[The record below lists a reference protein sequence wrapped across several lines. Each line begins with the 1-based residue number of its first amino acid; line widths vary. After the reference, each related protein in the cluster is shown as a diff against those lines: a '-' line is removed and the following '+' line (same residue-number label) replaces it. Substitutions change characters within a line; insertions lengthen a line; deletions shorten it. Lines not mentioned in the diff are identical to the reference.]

1 MPFLTIVIIA
11 LIVYV
16 SIIGIGIL
24 WWMIIKNN
32 RSISQTDDKKYILLE
47 ILVPKNNEKG
57 PLAAESMFASMHGIF
72 QEAIESQE
80 KLSFEIASK
89 GKFIIFYAH
98 IPAHLKD
105 FIEGQIYSQYPTVEI
120 SEVKDYASVVMRD
133 PNQKAIV
140 GTELKLNKDYVFPI
154 KTFLNFEVDPLSS
167 ITGMLSKIEEGEQ
180 LWIQIIVQPIAD
192 DWQDRGVKY
201 VKSVKETGKGPESL
215 EFKKE
220 LKKRLSSLSK
230 DLAQSAKGVFAS
242 SSDSASKDSGGKDIV
257 LPGPVEAALSGIN
270 EKITKLGFLTTIRI
284 VCISNDEELSKNK
297 LNGLVGAFKQFNTVN
312 LNGFGIK
319 EILSGQEILEEYI
332 LRKTNVNAFV
342 LNIEELASI
351 YHLPNI
357 SVETPLISW
366 AGSKKS
372 EPPSNLPIKSEGEKN
387 IVPIGET
394 NFRNYRMQFGIKQ
407 KDRRL
412 HIYTIGKTGTGK
424 STMLENM
431 IIDDIL
437 SGRGVAVVDPHGD
450 LIDHVLEFVPDSRID
465 DVVYFSPAD
474 REYPVGFNLLE
485 NVDPD
490 LKNVVASGVV
500 GIFKKIFGESWGP
513 RLEYILRNAVLSLL
527 DYPDATMLEIIKILI
542 DKSFRKKVLEYV
554 KDPVLLDF
562 WLNEY
567 DKYDQKFRT
576 EAVAPIQNKVGQ
588 FLSTTTIRNIVGQ
601 PESTINLNN
610 IMDERK
616 ILLIDLSIGKIGED
630 TAALLGS
637 MMITKIQLSAMQRA
651 HISEAE
657 RVDFYLYVDEFQ
669 NFATDSFA
677 TILSEARKYHLN
689 LVMTN
694 QYIAQMPEIVK
705 EAIFGNVGTLISFR
719 VGAGDSE
726 ALVKE
731 FEPIFDSNDLVNL
744 ANYNIY
750 VKMAI
755 DGVTSPAF
763 SAVSLAPKKEGY
775 HNRDKIINRSRE
787 QYAKSREEVEQR
799 QSDVSGH
806 FDDDQNVSD
815 KSKGNKI
822 TKIDDNIYQQDG
834 ETFFNDDKGNRWYIQ
849 SKTKDQR
856 SKTKKLPKEE
866 KINTITEDKIDLEN
880 DLLLPLD
887 KL

>member
-1 MPFLTIVIIA
+1 MPLLTIIIIA

-16 SIIGIGIL
+16 SIIGIGVL

-32 RSISQTDDKKYILLE
+32 RSISQVEDKKYILLE
-47 ILVPKNNEKG
+47 ILVPRNNEKG
-57 PLAAESMFASMHGIF
+57 PLAAENMFASMHGIF
-72 QEAIESQE
+72 QEELENQE

-89 GKFIIFYAH
+89 GKFIIFYTH

-120 SEVKDYASVVMRD
+120 SEVKDYASVAMRD

-140 GTELKLNKDYVFPI
+140 GAELKLNKDYVFPI

-192 DWQDRGVKY
+192 DWQERGVKY
-201 VKSVKETGKGPESL
+201 VKSVKETGRGPESL
-215 EFKKE
+215 DFKKE
-220 LKKRLSSLSK
+220 LKKRLSGLSK
-230 DLAQSAKGVFAS
+230 DLAQSAKGVFVS
-242 SSDSASKDSGGKDIV
+242 SSTDGAFKNTSGKDIV

-284 VCISNDEELSKNK
+284 VCISNEEELSKNK
-297 LNGLVGAFKQFNTVN
+297 LIGLVGAFKQFNTVN

-319 EILSGQEILEEYI
+319 EISSGQEILENYI
-332 LRKTNVNAFV
+332 LRKTNTEAFV
-342 LNIEELASI
+342 LNIEELSSI

-366 AGSKKS
+366 AGSKKG
-372 EPPSNLPIKSEGEKN
+372 EPPSNLPIKSEGDTD
-387 IVPIGET
+387 IVSIGET

-424 STMLENM
+424 STLLENM

-450 LIDHVLEFVPDSRID
+450 LIEHVLKFVPDNRID

-474 REYPVGFNLLE
+474 REFPIGFNLLE

-542 DKSFRKKVLEYV
+542 DKNFRKKVLEYV

-610 IMDERK
+610 IMDQK
-616 ILLIDLSIGKIGED
+616 KVLLIDLSIGKIGED

-637 MMITKIQLSAMQRA
+637 MIITKIQLSAMQRA
-651 HISEAE
+651 HIKEAE

-669 NFATDSFA
+669 NFATESFA

-731 FEPIFDSNDLVNL
+731 FEPIFDANDLVNL

-775 HNRDKIINRSRE
+775 KNREKIINRSRE
-787 QYAKSREEVEQR
+787 QYAKSREDVEQR
-799 QSDVSGH
+799 QTDVSGYS
-806 FDDDQNVSD
+806 QNSLENLENT
-815 KSKGNKI
+815 KGSKI
-822 TKIDDNIYQQDG
+822 TKLDDNLYQQEG
-834 ETFFNDDKGNRWYIQ
+834 EIFFNDGKGNRWYIQ
-849 SKTKDQR
+849 NKIKNKKSKIKNI
-856 SKTKKLPKEE
+856 EE
-866 KINTITEDKIDLEN
+866 KKKYTITEDVIDLEN